1 MVPMHG
7 RKTVEAFHESTHPL
21 PLPDDLMRRSVLP
34 VGLLLLTNSFVL
46 GAELRVPAAALVFS
60 PDGRQLLVGAHRE
73 IHIHSAETGRLEQRM
88 ACEFPK
94 ISAFAFSLDTAT
106 LAVAGG
112 IPGVVGGAQLYDWPA
127 GTVRGILTNHTDQAS
142 AVAFNSNATLLTTA
156 GTDGSI
162 TVFNWS
168 PPSFAYRLD
177 GHSGPVLAAA
187 FSPDNEL
194 LVTASAD
201 RSVKVW
207 DAATG
212 KLRRSF
218 SHHTDIVHCLTFR
231 PRTFVEGEP
240 VSLYCA
246 TGSQD
251 KTVRVWQPGIGRM
264 VRIVRGHEGPV
275 LAVVYSADG
284 SRLYS
289 AGKEGIVRVID
300 ADSDQILHS
309 WAAHD
314 DWIYSLAMSPNGR
327 LLATGDWQGGVKLW
341 DIRETLGTLRQEI
354 R

>member
-1 MVPMHG
+1 MKALALVFG
-7 RKTVEAFHESTHPL
+7 VS
-21 PLPDDLMRRSVLP
+21 
-34 VGLLLLTNSFVL
+34 LLANSLVT
-46 GAELRVPAAALVFS
+46 GAESRVPAAALAFS
-60 PDGRQLLVGAHRE
+60 PRGTQLLVGAHGE
-73 IHIHSAETGRLEQRM
+73 IRVHSVDTGKLEQHIP
-88 ACEFPK
+88 CEFPK
-94 ISAFAFSLDTAT
+94 ISAFAFSTDATT
-106 LAVAGG
+106 LAVSGG
-112 IPGVVGGAQLYDWPA
+112 TPGVGGGVILLDWPNRKVV
-127 GTVRGILTNHTDQAS
+127 GHLTNHADVATA
-142 AVAFNSNATLLTTA
+142 AAFNPAATLLASTGA
-156 GTDGSI
+156 DSLVH
-162 TVFNWS
+162 VFSW
-168 PPSFAYRLD
+168 PAKTPAYRIE
-177 GHSGPVLAAA
+177 GHSGPVLAVA

-207 DAATG
+207 EAATG

-231 PRTFVEGEP
+231 PQTFVEGQP

-251 KTVRVWQPGIGRM
+251 KTVRVWQPAIGRM

-275 LAVVYSADG
+275 FAVAYNADG

-314 DWIYSLAMSPNGR
+314 DWIYGLAISRDGR
-327 LLATGDWQGGVKLW
+327 MLATGDWKGTVKLW
-341 DIRETLGTLRQEI
+341 DGREVVPKLQREI
-354 R
+354 K